1 MKKNKYKILVLSDMK
16 RSTSTVLKSA
26 VSLAKMINGDIQMFY
41 VRKPTDIVAKE
52 NQLSAMR
59 TINKEYPKT
68 EKKIQEIIEPISN
81 EYDVNIQSSFSFG
94 NVKNEI
100 LLYIKENNPDIIVLG
115 KRKTKTFNIVGDRVT
130 DVILKTFEGVI
141 MIADGN
147 NTLDPNGQFSLG
159 VLNNAKNAFNIDFAE
174 NLLENTQKPL
184 KSFKIIK
191 NSTDLK
197 ETETSFPEIETR
209 EYVFESNDNAIN
221 NFSNYLVKSQ
231 VNLLCL
237 NRDKQYSKKAESI
250 NSSIKDLVNKLNVSV
265 LITGRQH
272 QIIQ

>member
-26 VSLAKMINGDIQMFY
+26 VSLAKMINGDIHMFY

-250 NSSIKDLVNKLNVSV
+250 NSSINDLVNKLNVSV

>member
-26 VSLAKMINGDIQMFY
+26 VSLAKMINGDIHMFY

>member
-16 RSTSTVLKSA
+16 KSTSTVLKSA

-68 EKKIQEIIEPISN
+68 EKKLQEIIEPIST
-81 EYDVNIQSSFSFG
+81 EYGVNIQSSFSFG
-94 NVKNEI
+94 NVKDEI
-100 LLYIKENNPDIIVLG
+100 LLYIKEHKPDIIVLG
-115 KRKTKTFNIVGDRVT
+115 KRKSKTFNIVGDRVT
-130 DVILKTFEGVI
+130 DVILKTFAGVI
-141 MIADGN
+141 MIADSK
-147 NTLDPNGQFSLG
+147 NTLDPNGELSLG
-159 VLNNAKNAFNIDFAE
+159 VLNNVKNAFNIDFAE
-174 NLLENTQKPL
+174 NLLENAQKPL

-191 NSTDLK
+191 NSNDLK
-197 ETETSFPEIETR
+197 ETENSLPDIETR
-209 EYVFESNDNAIN
+209 EYVFESNDNALN
-221 NFSNYLVKSQ
+221 NISKYLVKSH

-237 NRDKQYSKKAESI
+237 NRDYQNTKKAESI

-265 LITGRQH
+265 LLTGTQH
-272 QIIQ
+272 QLIQ